1 MTLLDNNS
9 DTTVVA
15 FKHQTPQPGVLR
27 SQATLTI
34 QTRYGQTFIYGRPRD
49 DKKGKNQ
56 IPGLLDYARRVR
68 LIWLSV
74 IADDPYADWQLV
86 KIEQSLSAAK
96 QRIREHD
103 FMVRERLE
111 SNQGIKIEPAHS
123 VEPVTIELNF
133 QNAYGYL
140 AAGLVSEY
148 DQLACHIFAASHV
161 GVLAKKEGYQI
172 LDRAGIGIRR
182 LYATTYGWK
191 YTGVTRQD
199 VLKKTQI
206 AQRAVEIMGDCL
218 PEILDMSQR
227 ATNAPDVQMNM
238 NS

>member
-1 MTLLDNNS
+1 MTLLGNNS
-9 DTTVVA
+9 DATVVA

-34 QTRYGQTFIYGRPRD
+34 QTRYGQTFVYGRPRD
-49 DKKGKNQ
+49 SKSGKNQ

-86 KIEQSLSAAK
+86 RIEQNLFDAK
-96 QRIREHD
+96 QCIREHD
-103 FMVRERLE
+103 AMVRERLE
-111 SNQGIKIEPAHS
+111 SIQGMKIEPAHS

-161 GVLAKKEGYQI
+161 GVVTKKQGYQI
-172 LDRAGIGIRR
+172 LARAGVGIRR

-199 VLKKTQI
+199 VLENTQT
-206 AQRAVEIMGDCL
+206 AQRAAEIMGECL
-218 PEILDMSQR
+218 PESLDMSQR
-227 ATNAPDVQMNM
+227 AVNAPDVQMKM